1 MEQRALGDVSI
12 DTVAVPPRGT
22 VAVREL
28 TMTGSFVDVGF
39 DPGLAVAFGAA
50 VGFLVAAAVGVVVA
64 AAVDVVGDAAV
75 SDADDASGPPA
86 PRPANPSA
94 AGGALGAGSAP
105 LLPNDD
111 PIAAAMIT
119 IAIRMPIHVFRPQP
133 ALALDAG
140 GPVVSG
146 ATLAGDS
153 EAELESEV

>member
-1 MEQRALGDVSI
+1 
-12 DTVAVPPRGT
+12 
-22 VAVREL
+22 
-28 TMTGSFVDVGF
+28 MTGSFVDVGAAVAF
-39 DPGLAVAFGAA
+39 DLGLAVAFGVA
-50 VGFLVAAAVGVVVA
+50 VGFLVAVAAGAAVGVV
-64 AAVDVVGDAAV
+64 GDAAG
-75 SDADDASGPPA
+75 SDADEASGPPA
-86 PRPANPSA
+86 PRPANPNA
-94 AGGALGAGSAP
+94 AGGALGTGSAP

-133 ALALDAG
+133 ALARDAE